1 MNATPSAPA
10 EIGAPSET
18 VTADATELNT
28 STAKPLTTTPLST
41 AINNTLEARATPEGK
56 LPKVCFLFGAGA
68 EAYYGMPL
76 GARFAVEVFQRQD
89 QGKDIFT
96 KIRNHFLQQ
105 LDPKNGA
112 KLTNAQ
118 QQYQTFLPKDSPLR
132 IYTLTSS
139 NAGVLIRELIQDHY
153 EDILKR
159 FNEFGDENKSIE
171 KSVLEQLVNDGYD
184 LRLLLLAL
192 RQILGLHAPDTND
205 TKEYKKAPVTRAR
218 AELKKLVQEIEKKNF
233 FTMLPEQIQD
243 VTIKNDSG
251 ATESP
256 QYSGEDFLTS
266 LKFSGGESSEYAAI
280 DNVWKMPLFTV
291 IAICSHILY
300 TRLHQKEERKGQI
313 SEKDT
318 NVAAKLAYC
327 NEITL
332 ESLQGILEIIAAA
345 SAQDYTNK
353 GENDLARIQ
362 QFSPMFGTINLIR
375 AINFDKVGSSLLKL
389 LFEELS
395 SEAAKWKDYF
405 TPEKNLLKEKSSTA
419 ITPMKGE
426 GQAPTNTESEAS
438 DFPSLQQ
445 MESALP
451 ALTLMAQEL
460 FFTVASEFI
469 SYKGLID
476 GMWRYL
482 YAPKANWTKFSQ
494 LSCFLF
500 AVHAYILEQARTC
513 SGEHGYYEQVREAK
527 EKKLFTTGVFAT
539 TNYTTL
545 IRKRLFSQEEQ
556 KQLKDKDE
564 TYYLEH
570 PNERKLAYLN
580 GSTSFIYDPYLN
592 DMREA
597 PQDNENWTKT
607 EQLEQLKKL
616 KYLEHFV
623 VPLMFT
629 QSGTKAMTVVEM
641 NEMYASVFHSWL
653 ESDAV
658 VLIGFNC
665 NKDDAHINAMLRKFL
680 KLSQGQKPIIIVTPD
695 PNEELFANKLHLED
709 KYRSC
714 LRLIGITDLVKNTVN
729 NVMWYTELHRILQE
743 WYQTPHDINAQSNLA
758 SGASGT
764 SDEA

>member
-10 EIGAPSET
+10 EIGAQSET
-18 VTADATELNT
+18 VTADATELN
-28 STAKPLTTTPLST
+28 SSPAKPLTTTPLST
-41 AINNTLEARATPEGK
+41 AINNTLEASATPEDK

-96 KIRNHFLQQ
+96 KIKNHFLQQ
-105 LDPKNGA
+105 LETKANEPAERRKA
-112 KLTNAQ
+112 LE
-118 QQYQTFLPKDSPLR
+118 QYEAFLPNTKDSPLR
-132 IYTLTSS
+132 IYTLTS
-139 NAGVLIRELIQDHY
+139 NYAGTIIRELIQEHY
-153 EDILKR
+153 EDILQCFK
-159 FNEFGDENKSIE
+159 EFGSEDKSIE
-171 KSVLEQLVNDGYD
+171 IKVLKQLFNDGYD

-192 RQILGLHAPDTND
+192 SQILGLPAPDTND
-205 TKEYKKAPVTRAR
+205 TKEYKKAPVTWAR
-218 AELKKLVQEIEKKNF
+218 AELKELVQQIKEKNF

-266 LKFSGGESSEYAAI
+266 LKFSGESNEYAAI
-280 DNVWKMPLFTV
+280 NNVWEMPLFTV
-291 IAICSHILY
+291 ITICSHILY
-300 TRLHQKEERKGQI
+300 TRLYQKEERKEQL

-419 ITPMKGE
+419 IIPMKGE

-500 AVHAYILEQARTC
+500 AVHAYILEQAGKC

-607 EQLEQLKKL
+607 EQLEQLKEL

-641 NEMYASVFHSWL
+641 NDMYASVFHSWL

-665 NKDDAHINAMLRKFL
+665 NKDDAHINAMLKAL
-680 KLSQGQKPIIIVTPD
+680 
-695 PNEELFANKLHLED
+695 
-709 KYRSC
+709 
-714 LRLIGITDLVKNTVN
+714 
-729 NVMWYTELHRILQE
+729 
-743 WYQTPHDINAQSNLA
+743 
-758 SGASGT
+758 
-764 SDEA
+764 

>member
-192 RQILGLHAPDTND
+192 RQILGLPAPDTND

-527 EKKLFTTGVFAT
+527 EKNSSPPVSLPPPTTQRSFGSA
-539 TNYTTL
+539 YSH
-545 IRKRLFSQEEQ
+545 KRS
-556 KQLKDKDE
+556 
-564 TYYLEH
+564 
-570 PNERKLAYLN
+570 
-580 GSTSFIYDPYLN
+580 
-592 DMREA
+592 
-597 PQDNENWTKT
+597 
-607 EQLEQLKKL
+607 
-616 KYLEHFV
+616 
-623 VPLMFT
+623 
-629 QSGTKAMTVVEM
+629 
-641 NEMYASVFHSWL
+641 
-653 ESDAV
+653 
-658 VLIGFNC
+658 
-665 NKDDAHINAMLRKFL
+665 
-680 KLSQGQKPIIIVTPD
+680 
-695 PNEELFANKLHLED
+695 
-709 KYRSC
+709 
-714 LRLIGITDLVKNTVN
+714 KNN
-729 NVMWYTELHRILQE
+729 
-743 WYQTPHDINAQSNLA
+743 
-758 SGASGT
+758 
-764 SDEA
+764 

>member
-41 AINNTLEARATPEGK
+41 AINNTLEASATPEGK

-76 GARFAVEVFQRQD
+76 GARFAVEVFRRQEK
-89 QGKDIFT
+89 GKDIFT

-153 EDILKR
+153 EDILKC
-159 FNEFGDENKSIE
+159 FNEFSSEDKSIE
-171 KSVLEQLVNDGYD
+171 IEVLKQLLNDGYD

-192 RQILGLHAPDTND
+192 RQILGLPAPATND
-205 TKEYKKAPVTRAR
+205 TKEYKKAPVTWAR

-243 VTIKNDSG
+243 VAIKNDSG

-300 TRLHQKEERKGQI
+300 TRLHQKKGRKGQI

-395 SEAAKWKDYF
+395 SEAAKWKDRF
-405 TPEKNLLKEKSSTA
+405 DTEKNLLKEKSSTA
-419 ITPMKGE
+419 STPMKGE
-426 GQAPTNTESEAS
+426 GQAPTNTVSEAS

-451 ALTLMAQEL
+451 TLTLMAQEL
-460 FFTVASEFI
+460 FFTVASKFI

-482 YAPKANWTKFSQ
+482 YDPKANWTKFSQ

-500 AVHAYILEQARTC
+500 AVHAYILEQAGKC
-513 SGEHGYYEQVREAK
+513 SGEHGYYEQVREA
-527 EKKLFTTGVFAT
+527 EKQKLFTTGIFAT

-564 TYYLEH
+564 AYYLEQ

-592 DMREA
+592 DMYEA
-597 PQDNENWTKT
+597 PEESEDSIDWCKH
-607 EQLEQLKKL
+607 
-616 KYLEHFV
+616 EHFT

-680 KLSQGQKPIIIVTPD
+680 KLSKGQKPIIIVTPD
-695 PNEELFANKLHLED
+695 PNEELLANKLHLEY

-729 NVMWYTELHRILQE
+729 GVMWYAELHRILQE
-743 WYQTPHDINAQSNLA
+743 WYKTPRDISAQSNLA
-758 SGASGT
+758 SVASGS